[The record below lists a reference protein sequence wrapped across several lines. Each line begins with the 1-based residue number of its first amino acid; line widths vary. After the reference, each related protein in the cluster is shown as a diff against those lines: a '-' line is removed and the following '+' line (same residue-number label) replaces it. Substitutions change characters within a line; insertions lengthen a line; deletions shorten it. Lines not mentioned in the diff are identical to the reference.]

1 MYFDNSIQCYVI
13 ICVLRSK
20 RNSIEETT
28 TELPHRNEAATTTT
42 NGCAAR
48 RNSLVGLNNIINNLN
63 TVYSLNSNTANNANT
78 VNNNNVQNRLMSV
91 PNYFPKLSL
100 DPDSGANNDDV
111 FNSNNNNDLSPSSSS
126 RKITLDQ
133 AKRLLALASIRPSKT
148 FHKSMTDEEIEVNF
162 N

>member
-1 MYFDNSIQCYVI
+1 M
-13 ICVLRSK
+13 CVLRSK

-63 TVYSLNSNTANNANT
+63 TVYSLNTNTANNATNT
-78 VNNNNVQNRLMSV
+78 VNNNNNNVQLNRLMSV

-100 DPDSGANNDDV
+100 IDNYPDSGANNDEV
-111 FNSNNNNDLSPSSSS
+111 FNSNNNDLSPSSSS

-148 FHKSMTDEEIEVNF
+148 FHKSMTDEEIEVN
-162 N
+162 

>member
-1 MYFDNSIQCYVI
+1 M
-13 ICVLRSK
+13 
-20 RNSIEETT
+20 
-28 TELPHRNEAATTTT
+28 
-42 NGCAAR
+42 
-48 RNSLVGLNNIINNLN
+48 
-63 TVYSLNSNTANNANT
+63 ANNATNT
-78 VNNNNVQNRLMSV
+78 VNSNNVQNRLMSV

-148 FHKSMTDEEIEVNF
+148 FHKSMTDEEIEVNKIRINLNF
-162 N
+162 RIMNFHVVNRKRE

>member
-1 MYFDNSIQCYVI
+1 M

-63 TVYSLNSNTANNANT
+63 TVYSLNTANNATNT
-78 VNNNNVQNRLMSV
+78 VNNSNVQNRLMSV

-148 FHKSMTDEEIEVNF
+148 FHKSMTDEEIEVN
-162 N
+162 